1 MTCTIVSDGAEL
13 LLKCKNEHEPPY
25 PAVKEQLR
33 DAIWEL
39 CCKGFNKF
47 YLNCEY
53 GIPLWTA
60 EIICAFKMYNDIEL
74 HIVMPYEEQS
84 VNWSEEHRDRY
95 YNIHAQS
102 DSIVIANTRY
112 HSDCY
117 NDADKIMLD
126 ESDALVAFGNLQNKI
141 YAAQYAEANGIDI
154 KYCELYL
161 YF

>member
-1 MTCTIVSDGAEL
+1 MTCTIVSDEAEL

-74 HIVMPYEEQS
+74 HIVIPYALHMERRLLIKTVHIQ
-84 VNWSEEHRDRY
+84 
-95 YNIHAQS
+95 NIQVS
-102 DSIVIANTRY
+102 
-112 HSDCY
+112 
-117 NDADKIMLD
+117 
-126 ESDALVAFGNLQNKI
+126 Q
-141 YAAQYAEANGIDI
+141 
-154 KYCELYL
+154 
-161 YF
+161 